1 MGALLVI
8 IVSVWWVNIK
18 IVRIP
23 ILWIFSHFDDLP
35 EHNCKHDT
43 SAVYNKI
50 PFSVVLLIISV
61 DSTFLS
67 EELDNVYI
75 IIIFI

>member
-1 MGALLVI
+1 MDI
-8 IVSVWWVNIK
+8 QS
-18 IVRIP
+18 
-23 ILWIFSHFDDLP
+23 FDDLL

-43 SAVYNKI
+43 STVHSKI
-50 PFSVVLLIISV
+50 SFSVVLLIISV

-75 IIIFI
+75 IIIYKLCK